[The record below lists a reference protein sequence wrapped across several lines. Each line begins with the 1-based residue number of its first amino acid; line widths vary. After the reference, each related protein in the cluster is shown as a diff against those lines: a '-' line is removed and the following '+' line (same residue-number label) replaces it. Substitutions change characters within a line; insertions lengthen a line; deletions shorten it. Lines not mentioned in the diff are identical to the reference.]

1 MVIQIFGSNSKSKRA
16 ADSKITCSKL
26 KQIGKGVIAL
36 NETQLPDLPLSE
48 FVDCIISLGTIS
60 DWSID
65 QLSALSNLALQVI
78 LYLENFF
85 TIILNI
91 YFSSN

>member
-36 NETQLPDLPLSE
+36 SAAQLTNIPLSE
-48 FVDCIISLGTIS
+48 FGDCILSLSTITN
-60 DWSID
+60 WSPV
-65 QLSALSNLALQVI
+65 QLSSLSNLALQVI
-78 LYLENFF
+78 TY
-85 TIILNI
+85 
-91 YFSSN
+91 